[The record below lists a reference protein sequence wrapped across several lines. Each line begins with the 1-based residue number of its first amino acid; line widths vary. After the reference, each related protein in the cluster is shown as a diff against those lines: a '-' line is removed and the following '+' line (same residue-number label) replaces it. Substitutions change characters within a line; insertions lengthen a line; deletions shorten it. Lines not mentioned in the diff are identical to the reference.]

1 MQIEIRSNTDSQSC
15 QSPFLHRQQ
24 HLSVEETKECNRRDD
39 DARTTPRAALPA
51 QRFIFPPNDADPTA
65 SNGSQ
70 CESGSSNQLDS
81 DHETEEQK
89 SNESSKLDGRDT
101 IMEANQTSFCDSD
114 SEPSS
119 EKIVS
124 VLHSKNNSVRE
135 SMENG
140 QSQTQ
145 ERQVDDEPL

>member
-65 SNGSQ
+65 SSGSQ

-135 SMENG
+135 SMDNG
-140 QSQTQ
+140 QSQTK